1 MPPIMDKRGII
12 TRSHTIAPMGAR
24 YQNMKDDI
32 MNRIEQAAEVIR
44 TEAEA
49 LLNLI
54 HKIDESFTRAVT
66 AILESS
72 GRVVITGIGKSGLI
86 GRKIAATL
94 SSTGTRAVFMHPV
107 EAMHG
112 DLGMVSPTDVVIAI
126 SNSGETLELNHLI
139 PSIKAMGC
147 TVVAFTGNPGS
158 TLGKHADLVI
168 DTGVEKEACPLGLAP
183 TSSTTAQLAMGDALS
198 VVLIN
203 ARGFQSAD
211 FKKFHPAGALGQRL
225 SLQVSEMMA
234 AGDKIPRV
242 PPTATTGE
250 ALAVLDARRLGA
262 VLVTDEEGL
271 LLGILSDGDVRH
283 LLAKGGCDM
292 NRPVSEVMTPS
303 PRSVTLTT
311 PAYDALNLMETHQI
325 TVLPATDEHGRV
337 KGLLH
342 LHDIL
347 GKGAFR
353 FNGN

>member
-1 MPPIMDKRGII
+1 
-12 TRSHTIAPMGAR
+12 
-24 YQNMKDDI
+24 

-44 TEAEA
+44 TESEA

-54 HKIDESFTRAVT
+54 DKIDDNFTQAVT
-66 AILESS
+66 EIVESA
-72 GRVVITGIGKSGLI
+72 GRVIITGIGKSGLI

-126 SNSGETLELNHLI
+126 SNSGETLELNNLM
-139 PSIKAMGC
+139 PSIKGLGC
-147 TVVAFTGNPGS
+147 TLIAFTGNPKS
-158 TLGKHADLVI
+158 TLGNHADLVI
-168 DTGVEKEACPLGLAP
+168 NTGVEKEACPLGLAP

-203 ARGFQSAD
+203 AKKFKPDD
-211 FKKFHPAGALGQRL
+211 FKKIHPAGALGQRL
-225 SLQVSEMMA
+225 SLLVSEMMVT
-234 AGDKIPRV
+234 GDNIPMAKHN
-242 PPTATTGE
+242 ATTQE
-250 ALAVLDARRLGA
+250 ALTILDAHRMGA
-262 VLVTDEEGL
+262 VFITGDQNELVGL
-271 LLGILSDGDVRH
+271 LTDGDVRH
-283 LLAKGGCDM
+283 ALASEEFTLDQ
-292 NRPVSEVMTPS
+292 PVSETMTRS
-303 PRSVTLTT
+303 PRSVLTT
-311 PAYDALNLMETHQI
+311 APAYDALNLMEMHQI
-325 TVLPATDEHGRV
+325 TVLPATDAQGII

>member
-1 MPPIMDKRGII
+1 
-12 TRSHTIAPMGAR
+12 
-24 YQNMKDDI
+24 

-44 TEAEA
+44 TEADA
-49 LLNLI
+49 LIDLI
-54 HKIDESFTRAVT
+54 DKIDDNFTQAVT
-66 AILESS
+66 AILEST
-72 GRVVITGIGKSGLI
+72 GRVIITGIGKSGLI

-112 DLGMVSPTDVVIAI
+112 DLGMTSPRDVVLAI
-126 SNSGETLELNHLI
+126 SNSGETIELNHLI

-147 TVVAFTGNPGS
+147 TVVAFTGNPNS

-168 DTGVEKEACPLGLAP
+168 NTGVEKEACPLGLAP

-203 ARGFQSAD
+203 AKGFQSDD

-225 SLQVSEMMA
+225 SLQVSELM
-234 AGDKIPRV
+234 V
-242 PPTATTGE
+242 TGE
-250 ALAVLDARRLGA
+250 KVPLIPSTASIGDALAVLDTRRLGA
-262 VLVTDEEGL
+262 VFVTGEENVLQGL
-271 LLGILSDGDVRH
+271 LSDGDARH
-283 LLAKGGCDM
+283 VLAKGDTDM
-292 NRPVSEVMTPS
+292 SRPVTETMTQS
-303 PRSVTLTT
+303 PRSVATT
-311 PAYDALNLMETHQI
+311 APAYDALNLMEKHQI
-325 TVLPATDEHGRV
+325 TVLPVTDDKGRV

-353 FNGN
+353 FNGS

>member
-1 MPPIMDKRGII
+1 
-12 TRSHTIAPMGAR
+12 
-24 YQNMKDDI
+24 

-44 TEAEA
+44 TEADA
-49 LLNLI
+49 LLDLI
-54 HKIDESFTRAVT
+54 DKIDDNFTQAVT
-66 AILESS
+66 AILEST
-72 GRVVITGIGKSGLI
+72 GRVIITGIGKSGLI

-112 DLGMVSPTDVVIAI
+112 DLGMTSPRDVVLAI
-126 SNSGETLELNHLI
+126 SNSGETIELNHLI

-147 TVVAFTGNPGS
+147 TVVAFTGNPNS

-168 DTGVEKEACPLGLAP
+168 NTGVEKEACPLGLAP

-203 ARGFQSAD
+203 AKGFQSDD

-225 SLQVSEMMA
+225 SLQVSELMVT
-234 AGDKIPRV
+234 GEKVPLIPS
-242 PPTATTGE
+242 TASIGE
-250 ALAVLDARRLGA
+250 ALAVLDTRRLGA
-262 VLVTDEEGL
+262 VFVTGEENILQGL
-271 LLGILSDGDVRH
+271 LSDGDARH
-283 LLAKGGCDM
+283 VLAQGEIDM
-292 NRPVSEVMTPS
+292 SRPVAETMTQS
-303 PRSVTLTT
+303 PRSVAITA
-311 PAYDALNLMETHQI
+311 PAYDALNLMEKHQI
-325 TVLPATDEHGRV
+325 TVLPVTDDKGRV

-353 FNGN
+353 FNGS